1 MSVDAG
7 AAEVGATIEGFVVEL
22 PPDRPTRNAPPIIT
36 ITARVAA
43 AEIAAILPLEL
54 ELPEAGMPPVGP

>member
-1 MSVDAG
+1 M
-7 AAEVGATIEGFVVEL
+7 EL

-54 ELPEAGMPPVGP
+54 ELLEGGMPAAGP